1 MGKVRFLP
9 EGLFSEGSMF
19 TPDSGKGMEFAN
31 TKKKLRMNMKHLL
44 FMLGALLIGTTA
56 CSQNSAEKFTPQN
69 NADFARTIA
78 DTTVLLVDART
89 PAEYAAG
96 HIPGAVNIDVSGN
109 NFDKQVAA
117 LDKKRPVA
125 VYCRSG
131 NRSKAAARK
140 FVSEGFRVYELDNGL
155 NGWNGKLV
163 K

>member
-1 MGKVRFLP
+1 
-9 EGLFSEGSMF
+9 
-19 TPDSGKGMEFAN
+19 
-31 TKKKLRMNMKHLL
+31 MKYLL
-44 FMLGALLIGTTA
+44 LMLGALLIGTVA
-56 CSQNSAEKFTPQN
+56 CSQNSAGKFIPQN
-69 NADFARTIA
+69 NADFARAIA
-78 DTTVLLVDART
+78 DTTILLVDART

-96 HIPGAVNIDVSGN
+96 HIPGAVNIDVGGN
-109 NFDKQVAA
+109 SFDKQVAA

-140 FVSEGFRVYELDNGL
+140 FVSEGFQVYELDKGL